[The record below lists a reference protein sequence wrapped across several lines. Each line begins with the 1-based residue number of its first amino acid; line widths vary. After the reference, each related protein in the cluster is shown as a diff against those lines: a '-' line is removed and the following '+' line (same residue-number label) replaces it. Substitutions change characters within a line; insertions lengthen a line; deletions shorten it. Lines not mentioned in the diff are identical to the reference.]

1 MTAGAFRSA
10 EGAETVR
17 RLYRQVLDDWPMPA
31 SELRLP
37 TRQGETFVLAFG
49 REDGP
54 PVILLHGAQANAAAW
69 ILDAMPWAARFR
81 LYAIDMIGEAGFSAP
96 SRPPLA
102 SDAHALWLDDVLSG
116 LGLSRAAVVGVSLGG
131 WLALD
136 YASRRPGFVERLA
149 LICPAGIGR
158 QKNFL
163 LRAAPFLLLGAWGKR
178 RMRELVLGPT
188 VAEPPEA
195 LKPLIALMEAI
206 GRSIRLRLGM
216 IPRLSDAELQRLK
229 MPVLAI
235 MGGQDVLIDS
245 ADTRSRLQ
253 EFVPH
258 AEISFLPEARH
269 FIPGQS
275 EPVLRFLL
283 NEQARHG

>member
-1 MTAGAFRSA
+1 MTTGAFRSA
-10 EGAETVR
+10 EGAEAVH
-17 RLYRQVLDDWPMPA
+17 RLYREVLDGWPAPA

-69 ILDAMPWAARFR
+69 ILDAVPWAERFR

-102 SDAHALWLDDVLSG
+102 SDAHALWLDDVMSG

-136 YASRRPGFVERLA
+136 YANRRPDFVERLA

-163 LRAAPFLLLGAWGKR
+163 LRALPFLLLGSWGKR
-178 RMRELVLGPT
+178 RMRELVLGPQ
-188 VAEPPEA
+188 VSEPPEA
-195 LKPLIALMEAI
+195 LKPVIALMEAI

-216 IPRLSDAELQRLK
+216 IPRLSDAELARLK
-229 MPVLAI
+229 MPILAI
-235 MGGQDVLIDS
+235 MGGRDVLIDS
-245 ADTRSRLQ
+245 DDTPRRLQ
-253 EFVPH
+253 AFAPH
-258 AEISFLPEARH
+258 AEISFLPEALH

-275 EPVLRFLL
+275 EPVQRFLSG
-283 NEQARHG
+283 QTHHG

>member
-1 MTAGAFRSA
+1 MTAQAFRSA

-17 RLYRQVLDDWPMPA
+17 RLYRRVLDDWPVPR

-37 TRQGETFVLAFG
+37 TCQGETFVLAFG

-54 PVILLHGAQANAAAW
+54 PVILLHGAQANAATW
-69 ILDAMPWAARFR
+69 ILDAIPWAEHFR

-102 SDAHALWLDDVLSG
+102 SDAHMLWLDDVLAG
-116 LGLSRAAVVGVSLGG
+116 LGLSRATMVGVSLGG

-136 YASRRPGFVERLA
+136 YAKHRPDFVERLA

-163 LRAAPFLLLGAWGKR
+163 LRTAPLLLLGSWGKQ
-178 RMRELVLGPT
+178 RMRELVLGP
-188 VAEPPEA
+188 VGVKPPEA
-195 LKPLIALMEAI
+195 LRPFIELMEEI
-206 GRSIRLRLGM
+206 GRLVRPRIEQ
-216 IPRLSDAELQRLK
+216 IPRLSDAELRALA

-235 MGGQDVLIDS
+235 AGGRDVLLDS
-245 ADTRSRLQ
+245 HDTCRRLRQ
-253 EFVPH
+253 FVPH
-258 AEISFLPEARH
+258 AEVCFLPEARH

-275 EPVLRFLL
+275 KTVLRFLTG
-283 NEQARHG
+283 EHARHG

>member
-10 EGAETVR
+10 EGAETVG
-17 RLYRQVLDDWPMPA
+17 RLYRKVLDDWPVPT

-49 REDGP
+49 RDDGP
-54 PVILLHGAQANAAAW
+54 PVVLLHGAQANVAAW
-69 ILDAMPWAARFR
+69 VLDAMPWAEHFR

-102 SDAHALWLDDVLSG
+102 SEAHALWLDDVMSG
-116 LGLSRAAVVGVSLGG
+116 IGLSQAAVVGVSLGG

-163 LRAAPFLLLGAWGKR
+163 LRAAPFLLLGSWGKR
-178 RMRELVLGPT
+178 RMRELVLGSE
-188 VAEPPEA
+188 AGEPPEA
-195 LKPLIALMEAI
+195 LKPFVALMEAI
-206 GRSIRLRLGM
+206 GRSIRLRLGT
-216 IPRLSDAELQRLK
+216 IPRLSDADLQALK
-229 MPVLAI
+229 MPILAI

-245 ADTRSRLQ
+245 DDTRRRLR

-258 AEISFLPEARH
+258 AQINFLPEARH

-275 EPVLRFLL
+275 EPILRFLAD
-283 NEQARHG
+283 EQARHG